1 MLKLGAMEQWF
12 DGESV
17 VPGKTLAERLAN
29 LESWGYQ
36 GVQLG
41 AMTRGMGV
49 PEIKQAFAQTSI
61 RLLIH
66 GRRAQLLAADP
77 ATRQLAVEEISQG
90 LREAAELDAVGAIVV
105 PIRVQPEV
113 TPPPPPSFGARPMK
127 TVVDLER
134 ELLIEGLSKIAP
146 VAEEVGK
153 PVILEPLN
161 RYETH
166 LLRTVGQ
173 AAEICRAV
181 GSPGIKLMADFFHMN
196 IEESD
201 MGRAIEEVADCLA
214 YVHLADSNR
223 YQPGAGH
230 LDFRPGLAALKR
242 IGYDGYLTLECKILG
257 ADQGQALVETARYI
271 RTIWDEV

>member
-1 MLKLGAMEQWF
+1 MLKLGAMEHWF
-12 DGESV
+12 DGEPV
-17 VPGKTLAERLAN
+17 VPGKTLAARLAN

-41 AMTRGMGV
+41 ALTRGLGV
-49 PEIKQAFAQTSI
+49 PEIKQAFAQTSV

-77 ATRQLAVEEISQG
+77 AIRQLAVEEISQG

-105 PIRVQPEV
+105 PIRVQPDV
-113 TPPPPPSFGARPMK
+113 APPPPPSFGSRPMK
-127 TVVDLER
+127 TVIDLER

-201 MGRAIEEVADCLA
+201 MGRAIEDVADCLV

-242 IGYDGYLTLECKILG
+242 IGYDGYMTLECKILG
-257 ADQGQALVETARYI
+257 EDQGQALIETARYI
-271 RTIWDEV
+271 RSIWDEV